1 MRVRVAYLV
10 VGALEKRVEAPI
22 HGDQLGTVDVFGSR
36 DIGGVTRGVARA
48 DNQGFILSFDNELPF
63 CTFEWDNI
71 CWQVLARQVIDSDD
85 DVMDQFLRQHQR
97 EPFAAKCLAERLAG
111 GVAFSQLG

>member
-1 MRVRVAYLV
+1 MSETIISIDDVSLF
-10 VGALEKRVEAPI
+10 LP
-22 HGDQLGTVDVFGSR
+22 GDSSQKH
-36 DIGGVTRGVARA
+36 
-48 DNQGFILSFDNELPF
+48 ILH
-63 CTFEWDNI
+63 NI

-97 EPFAAKCLAERLAG
+97 EPFAAKCLAERLAKG